1 MRTCLSDPTTFVVE
15 VEPPL
20 AASDGTRQNNPQS
33 ILYSV
38 VVRNEVRFVDSL
50 RGLSNL
56 AILSGDAELHELGT
70 WRSPQPH
77 WLFGMFRYTIV
88 GRSHRFSDSTT
99 LASVL

>member
-15 VEPPL
+15 VEPRL

-50 RGLSNL
+50 RSLSKLSIL
-56 AILSGDAELHELGT
+56 AGE
-70 WRSPQPH
+70 
-77 WLFGMFRYTIV
+77 V
-88 GRSHRFSDSTT
+88 
-99 LASVL
+99 